1 MVTCGRSPGAPEP
14 RHVTPRRVGGRAARR
29 RPPRGG
35 APVTVVTHA
44 CAPDPARGHWEYVTS
59 VCPAP
64 APSRVVPA
72 TAVVV
77 AILLL
82 GLNLRG
88 PIVAVSPVLD
98 AIRADLHVGAA
109 TAGLLTSLPVL
120 CFGVLTPVAS
130 VLLARAGLG
139 RGVSIS
145 LALLLVG
152 MAARSADGLTGALV
166 GTLLIGAAITVGNI
180 AVPVVI
186 GRDLHRHSGTVLG
199 AYTASLNVGS
209 MVTLSLTVPLAQVL
223 GWRTALVAW
232 GALVLVAAAVWRV
245 AVRDPA
251 RRGADTETADG
262 PSPARPVGEGA
273 PGPGAW
279 WRRPVVWGLTA
290 AFSGQAF
297 AYYGVTAWLPLL
309 LRDELG
315 MAAAAAGT
323 AASVFQA
330 AALVGAFGVPVLLRV
345 LPGPRGAVL
354 VVTATWVTLPVGLL
368 LAPQLWP
375 VWCGLGGA
383 AQGGGLVVIFALIVR
398 RARDL
403 AENRRMSA
411 LVQGGGYVVAAA
423 GPTVVGAVH
432 AATGGWTAPLL
443 VVLAAIVLLGVAGT
457 ASAGGPAPRPA

>member
-1 MVTCGRSPGAPEP
+1 
-14 RHVTPRRVGGRAARR
+14 
-29 RPPRGG
+29 
-35 APVTVVTHA
+35 
-44 CAPDPARGHWEYVTS
+44 

-64 APSRVVPA
+64 ARSRAIPA
-72 TAVVV
+72 AAVVV

-88 PIVAVSPVLD
+88 PIIAVSPVLD
-98 AIRADLHVGAA
+98 AVRADLHVGAA

-120 CFGVLTPVAS
+120 CFGVLTPLAS

-152 MAARSADGLTGALV
+152 MAARSADGLAAALV

-209 MVTLSLTVPLAQVL
+209 MLTLSLTVPLAQVL
-223 GWRTALVAW
+223 GWRAALVAW
-232 GALVLVAAAVWRV
+232 GGLVLVAAAVWGF

-251 RRGADTETADG
+251 RGAATADAAA
-262 PSPARPVGEGA
+262 PPDRPVPAGA
-273 PGPGAW
+273 PGTGPAW

-323 AASVFQA
+323 AASVFQV

-345 LPGPRGAVL
+345 LPGPRAVVL
-354 VVTATWVTLPVGLL
+354 VVTATWVTLPIGLL

-383 AQGGGLVVIFALIVR
+383 AQGGGLVVIFALVVR
-398 RARDL
+398 KARDL

-432 AATGGWTAPLL
+432 AATAGWTAPLL

-457 ASAGGPAPRPA
+457 ASAGGPAPRPQ